1 MNKQQGNVKNKLAEH
16 GVFIAKKGILFQL
29 VTALIITL
37 LAGIIAGQHSAIS
50 TAAGAVISILP
61 TAIFS
66 GFAFKYAGASKN
78 ELVAQSF
85 SQGSKLKLAL
95 TIILFVVTFAGLNAS
110 PLEVFVAYVVTTA
123 SHALAM
129 FRYGTK

>member
-1 MNKQQGNVKNKLAEH
+1 MNKQKGNVKNKLAEH

-66 GFAFKYAGASKN
+66 GFAFNNTPGMAPDMAPIFDQLCSRLSSDVSIWTQVTYGGDYKS
-78 ELVAQSF
+78 S
-85 SQGSKLKLAL
+85 AL
-95 TIILFVVTFAGLNAS
+95 TLQ
-110 PLEVFVAYVVTTA
+110 Y
-123 SHALAM
+123 
-129 FRYGTK
+129 